1 MTGITWCSAAV
12 LSGMNPY
19 HSGKRR
25 DMAFMDLH
33 MVHGS
38 AVALSVAGFHFRDAA
53 NRSKCMLGRMIR
65 P

>member
-33 MVHGS
+33 MVRGS
-38 AVALSVAGFHFRDAA
+38 AVALSTIHAPRKGGWLSFPG
-53 NRSKCMLGRMIR
+53 CCEQI
-65 P
+65 